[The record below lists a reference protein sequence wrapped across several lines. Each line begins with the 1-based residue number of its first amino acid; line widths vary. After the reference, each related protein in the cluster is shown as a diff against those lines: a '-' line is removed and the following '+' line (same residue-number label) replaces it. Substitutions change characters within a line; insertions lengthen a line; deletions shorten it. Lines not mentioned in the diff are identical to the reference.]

1 MTIEKKL
8 TITDFKDGI
17 KAPCGLEQT
26 QPVNGQRAYPQ
37 QTEYHGLSELGIKE
51 VGGNQVTRD
60 MGNSR

>member
-8 TITDFKDGI
+8 TITDFTNGV

-26 QPVNGQRAYPQ
+26 QQINGQRSYPQ
-37 QTEYHGLSELGIKE
+37 PTEYHGLSEIGVKE
-51 VGGNQVTRD
+51 AGGVQVTRD